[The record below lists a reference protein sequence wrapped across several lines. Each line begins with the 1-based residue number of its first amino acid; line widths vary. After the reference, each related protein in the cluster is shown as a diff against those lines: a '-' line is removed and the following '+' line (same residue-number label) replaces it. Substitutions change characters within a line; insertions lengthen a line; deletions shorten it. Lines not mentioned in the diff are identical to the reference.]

1 MLGPMSRFVRGLIF
15 LAVAV
20 WYMPGGT
27 FAAQSKDELR
37 KKYGEPV
44 SETFMVRLGIRVTAT
59 FGRNGQVSEYL
70 IAPQYPDPV
79 KSRNATLSVD
89 SVNAIIDELVP
100 RSSRGKHLIAEFV
113 NAECLP
119 ENDCN
124 GTSDSYKK
132 VTIYYNAAT
141 AGRVHYAVVRV
152 KE

>member
-1 MLGPMSRFVRGLIF
+1 MSRLVRGLIF

-27 FAAQSKDELR
+27 LAAQSKDELR

-44 SETFMVRLGIRVTAT
+44 SETFMVRPGIRVTAT
-59 FGRNGQVSEYL
+59 FGRNGRVYEFL
-70 IAPQYPDPV
+70 IAPEHPGFI

-89 SVNAIIDELVP
+89 SVNEIIDELVP
-100 RSSRGKHLIAEFV
+100 RSSRGKHLIAGFV

-119 ENDCN
+119 ENDCY
-124 GTSDSYKK
+124 GSSKSYKK
-132 VTIYYNAAT
+132 IYIYYNAS
-141 AGRVHYAVVRV
+141 GERERVHYAVVRL